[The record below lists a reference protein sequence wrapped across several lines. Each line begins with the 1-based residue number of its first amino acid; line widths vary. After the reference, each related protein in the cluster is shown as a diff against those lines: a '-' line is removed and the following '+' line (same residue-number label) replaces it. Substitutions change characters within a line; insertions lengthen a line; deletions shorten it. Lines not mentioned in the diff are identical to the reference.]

1 MKRTWRLWAVA
12 LLCLGAGLTACA
24 SSKAGMDAPELPAR
38 HWLEETPGVPVEKKE
53 QLDAVVTNLYD
64 PAKKFTFEDCV
75 YLTIQQSPLLVNS
88 AVNLEIKRLA
98 LTDAVWKYLPE
109 PRMTLAVTNNLTA
122 YNKNEPDVP
131 GDYGRTKLRVG
142 FYAAFPNPVATYF
155 EHQAQKLMVNLAIST
170 HRKAVGEA
178 IYKIANAYMRLHA
191 QRLILE
197 EQKKLLPV
205 AKETTKYWQQL
216 ESVDGRQGV
225 ALNLAAQHE
234 KEVELRIDKAKMQE
248 VIQLTELKIL
258 AGVDPQQRLNVDTQS
273 AEGILKGF
281 DGRKLKW
288 EERWDKSEDDL
299 LLRSQIKL
307 ADYNIMVAWA
317 AYVPD
322 MRIDINN
329 SPPSGQAQPV
339 GGTDDTFVHLT
350 FDVPLID
357 WGRRYRG
364 VQTARMEKAQA
375 FNQQARQRT
384 DYSNTWL
391 QAEQRVSLAE
401 TNLRLARLNQETAKM
416 QHTEARVSFNEGLS
430 ELPTVTEMQ
439 EALIQAQIA
448 LIEAELEYRLA
459 NLEWMYVASLLQE
472 SFLGLPGGEV

>member
-1 MKRTWRLWAVA
+1 MKKASRLLAVA
-12 LLCLGAGLTACA
+12 LLCLGTGLTACA

-38 HWLEETPGVPVEKKE
+38 HWLEETPGVPVEKKDK
-53 QLDAVVTNLYD
+53 LDAAVTNLYD

-75 YLTIQQSPLLVNS
+75 FLTIQQSPLLVNS

-109 PRMTLAVTNNLTA
+109 PRMSLAVTNNLTSF
-122 YNKNEPDVP
+122 NKNEPDIP
-131 GDYGRTKLRVG
+131 GDYARTKLRVG
-142 FYAAFPNPVATYF
+142 FSAAFPNPVATYF
-155 EHQAQKLMVNLAIST
+155 EHQVQKLMINLGIST
-170 HRKAVGEA
+170 HRKTVGEA
-178 IYKIANAYMRLHA
+178 IYNIASAYMRLHA
-191 QRLILE
+191 QRLILA
-197 EQKKLLPV
+197 EQQKLQPV
-205 AKETTKYWQQL
+205 VKELTAFWKQL

-225 ALNLAAQHE
+225 SLNLATQHE
-234 KEVELRIDKAKMQE
+234 RELELRLEKAKMQE

-258 AGVDPQQRLNVDTQS
+258 AGVDPQQKLNVDTQS
-273 AEGILKGF
+273 AEHILRGF

-288 EERWDKSEDDL
+288 EDRWAKSEDDL

-322 MRIDINN
+322 MRIEINN
-329 SPPSGQAQPV
+329 VPPAGQAQPT
-339 GGTDDTFVHLT
+339 GGTDDTFLHLT
-350 FDVPLID
+350 FDFPLID

-364 VQTARMEKAQA
+364 VQTARMQKAQA
-375 FNQQARQRT
+375 YNQQARKRP

-416 QHTEARVSFNEGLS
+416 QYTEAKVSFEQGLT
-430 ELPTVTEMQ
+430 ELPEVASRQ
-439 EALIQAQIA
+439 EALIQSQIA

-472 SFLGLPGGEV
+472 NFLGLPGGE

>member
-1 MKRTWRLWAVA
+1 MKRMWRLWAVA

-53 QLDAVVTNLYD
+53 QLDAVVANLYD
-64 PAKKFTFEDCV
+64 PVRKFTFEDCV

-88 AVNLEIKRLA
+88 AVDLEIKRLA
-98 LTDAVWKYLPE
+98 LTNAVWKYLPE
-109 PRMTLAVTNNLTA
+109 PRMSLVVTNNLTA
-122 YNKNEPDVP
+122 YNKNEPDIP

-155 EHQAQKLMVNLAIST
+155 EHQVQKLMVNLAIST

-191 QRLILE
+191 QRMIIE

-205 AKETTKYWQQL
+205 ARETTNYWKQL

-225 ALNLAAQHE
+225 SLNLATQHE
-234 KEVELRIDKAKMQE
+234 KELEIRVDKAKMQE

-288 EERWDKSEDDL
+288 EERWDKTEDDL
-299 LLRSQIKL
+299 LLRSQVKL
-307 ADYNIMVAWA
+307 ADYNIMVSWA
-317 AYVPD
+317 EYVPN
-322 MRIDINN
+322 MRIDVNN
-329 SPPSGQAQPV
+329 YPPAGQSQPV

-350 FDVPLID
+350 FDFPLID

-364 VQTARMEKAQA
+364 VQTARMKKAQA
-375 FNQQARQRT
+375 FNQQARKRT

-401 TNLRLARLNQETAKM
+401 TNLRLARINQETARM
-416 QHTEARVSFNEGLS
+416 QHTEAKVSFDEGLS
-430 ELPTVTEMQ
+430 ELPTVTSRQ

-472 SFLGLPGGEV
+472 SFLGLPGGEG

>member
-1 MKRTWRLWAVA
+1 MKRTWRLWAIA
-12 LLCLGAGLTACA
+12 LLCLGTGLTACA

-38 HWLEETPGVPVEKKE
+38 HWLAETPGVPVEKKE
-53 QLDAVVTNLYD
+53 KLDAVVANLYD
-64 PAKKFTFEDCV
+64 PAKKFTFDDCV

-109 PRMTLAVTNNLTA
+109 PRMSLAVSNNITS
-122 YNKNEPDVP
+122 YNKNEPDIP

-155 EHQAQKLMVNLAIST
+155 EHQVQKLMVNLAIST

-205 AKETTKYWQQL
+205 ARETTKYWQQL

-225 ALNLAAQHE
+225 ALNLASQHE
-234 KEVELRIDKAKMQE
+234 KELEIRLDKAKMQE

-288 EERWDKSEDDL
+288 EERWDKGEDDL

-317 AYVPD
+317 EYVPD
-322 MRIDINN
+322 MRIDVNN
-329 SPPSGQAQPV
+329 SPPAGQAQPV

-350 FDVPLID
+350 FDFPLID

-364 VQTARMEKAQA
+364 VQTARMQKAQA

-401 TNLRLARLNQETAKM
+401 TNLRLARLHQETAKM
-416 QHTEARVSFNEGLS
+416 QYTEAKVSFDEGLS
-430 ELPTVTEMQ
+430 ELPTVTDRQ
-439 EALIQAQIA
+439 EALIQAQIG

>member
-1 MKRTWRLWAVA
+1 MKRTRRLLAVA

-38 HWLEETPGVPVEKKE
+38 HWLEETPGVPVEKKGK
-53 QLDAVVTNLYD
+53 LDAVVANLYD
-64 PAKKFTFEDCV
+64 PAKRFTFEDCV

-98 LTDAVWKYLPE
+98 LTNAIWKYMPE
-109 PRMTLAVTNNLTA
+109 PRMTMTVSNNLTS
-122 YNKNEPDVP
+122 YNKNEPDIP
-131 GDYGRTKLRVG
+131 GDYGRTKMRVG
-142 FYAAFPNPVATYF
+142 FYAAFPNPIATYF
-155 EHQAQKLMVNLAIST
+155 EHQVQRLMVNLAIST

-178 IYKIANAYMRLHA
+178 IYKIASAYMRLHA
-191 QRLILE
+191 QRLILA
-197 EQKKLLPV
+197 EQEKLLPL
-205 AKETTKYWQQL
+205 AKEMTTYWKQL

-225 ALNLAAQHE
+225 SVNLATQHE
-234 KEVELRIDKAKMQE
+234 REQEIRLEKAKMQE

-258 AGVDPQQRLNVDTQS
+258 AGVDPQQKLNVDTKS
-273 AEGILKGF
+273 AESILKGF

-307 ADYNIMVAWA
+307 ADYNIMISWA

-329 SPPSGQAQPV
+329 YPPAGQAQPT
-339 GGTDDTFVHLT
+339 GGTDDTFLHLT
-350 FDVPLID
+350 FDFPLID

-364 VQTARMEKAQA
+364 VQTARMQKAQA
-375 FNQQARQRT
+375 FNQQARKRT

-401 TNLRLARLNQETAKM
+401 TNLRLARLNEETAKM
-416 QHTEARVSFNEGLS
+416 QYTEAKVSFDQGLAD
-430 ELPTVTEMQ
+430 LPAVSKQQ
-439 EALIQAQIA
+439 EKLIQSQIK

-472 SFLGLPGGEV
+472 SFLGLPGGE